1 MMHVLYLG
9 YWYDGDMATV
19 DDLLARHRTTAGW
32 AGALAATGSQVTVV
46 QRFRHDET
54 VTADGVSYRLVRDV
68 LPPQL
73 SRWQIPLRF
82 HREVAAL
89 AGASR
94 TAVVHF
100 NGLLFPLQLRALRRV
115 LPRDTALVAQHHAE
129 KPWRGLLR
137 NLQASGLRAAD
148 AFLFAAGEAA
158 APWRS
163 ASLIQRRQRVF
174 EVMEGS
180 THFRRGD
187 HDASRARTGLHGDPV
202 VLWVG
207 RLNANKDPLTVLE
220 GFERAL
226 PAIPA
231 ARLYMVFS
239 EDPLLPEVRSR
250 IQRCPALR
258 SSVSLLGTVPHAAM
272 EDLYNSADYFVSGS
286 HYEGSGYALAEA
298 MACGVV
304 PVVTDIPAFR
314 TMTGGGS
321 LGACWRAGDAQA
333 FAVALQRVWRERR
346 RDQALA
352 VTRHF
357 ADRLSYPAI
366 ARDALAA
373 YSSAMSARNGARR

>member
-1 MMHVLYLG
+1 MMHILYLG
-9 YWYDGDMATV
+9 YWYDADMVTV

-32 AGALAATGSQVTVV
+32 AGGLAAAGSTVTVV

-54 VTADGVSYRLVRDV
+54 VAADGVTYHLVHDV
-68 LPPQL
+68 LPPKL

-89 AGASR
+89 ASSGSS
-94 TAVVHF
+94 VVHF

-115 LPRDTALVAQHHAE
+115 LPRDTAVVAQHHAE
-129 KPWRGLLR
+129 KPWRGVLR
-137 NLQASGLRAAD
+137 RVQSSGLRAAD
-148 AFLFAAGEAA
+148 AFLFAAREAA

-163 ASLIQRRQRVF
+163 ASLIHRRQRVF

-180 THFRRGD
+180 THFRRGERS
-187 HDASRARTGLHGDPV
+187 ASRARTGLHGDPV

-220 GFERAL
+220 GWECAL
-226 PAIPA
+226 SAVPG

-239 EDPLLPEVRSR
+239 EDALLPEVRAR
-250 IQRCPALR
+250 IERSPALR
-258 SSVSLLGTVPHAAM
+258 SSVSLLGTVPHADM
-272 EDLYNSADYFVSGS
+272 EDVYNSSDYFVSGS

-298 MACGVV
+298 MACGVI

-314 TMTGGGS
+314 AMTRDGA
-321 LGACWRAGDAQA
+321 LGACWKAGDAEA
-333 FAVALQRVWRERR
+333 FASAFVRVWRERSG
-346 RDQALA
+346 DQSLG
-352 VTRHF
+352 VVRHF

-366 ARDALAA
+366 AREALAA
-373 YSSAMSARNGARR
+373 YSCAMSARSESRR